1 MNLADAWE
9 AIAAAIPDAD
19 AVVCG
24 ERRRS
29 WSELDDRA
37 GRLASGLAAHGIGAG
52 AKIAFYLHNG
62 VEYIEAQYATLKC
75 RAVPCNVNYRYTADE
90 LRYLLDNSDAE
101 IVFFDVDLADRVRQV
116 LSDVPTVRAAVQ
128 VGGERPEWALAFED
142 VVGGHDPFE
151 PTERSGDDLWFLYTG
166 GTTGMPKAVMW
177 PHRSLLGTMEVNFR
191 GLRLPVPQSPDEAA
205 AHAREIHRRGKVT
218 RLLTG
223 APLIHGTAGLTSLT
237 TLTQGGCVVL
247 LPGRSFDADALW
259 RTVETERVTNLVI
272 VGDVFA
278 RPMVDALDAAA
289 AAGRPYDLSSVR
301 VVLSSGVMWS
311 APVKDA
317 LLAHRPDLTLVD
329 TLGSSEAV
337 GIGVNVSRGDERP
350 KTARFRLSENAR
362 VFTEDGRPVAPG
374 SGERGL
380 LAVGGPLPLG
390 YYKDPE
396 KTAATYRELEG
407 RRWSV
412 AGDWATVEADGTI
425 TLLGRGSQCINTGGE
440 KVYPEEVE
448 ETLKEHPDVVD
459 CNVVGIPDE
468 RWGEAVIAVVE
479 LAPGSEVGDDEI
491 LGHARQHLSGYK
503 LPKHLVRVPRIE
515 RSPNGKT
522 DYRWAREVATGAV
535 VT

>member
-19 AVVCG
+19 AVVSG
-24 ERRRS
+24 EHRRS
-29 WSELDDRA
+29 WADFDDRA
-37 GRLASGLAAHGIGAG
+37 ARLAAALAAHGIEPG
-52 AKIAFYLHNG
+52 AKIAFYLHNR
-62 VEYIEAQYATLKC
+62 VEYLEAQFAAFKVQ
-75 RAVPCNVNYRYTADE
+75 AVPCNVNYRYTADE

-101 IVFFDVDLADRVRQV
+101 VVFFDDDLADRVGQV
-116 LSDVPTVRAAVQ
+116 LPDVPTAGLAVQ
-128 VGGERPEWALAFED
+128 VGGEAPEWAVAFED
-142 VVGGHDPFE
+142 LVGAHPRIE
-151 PTERSGDDLWFLYTG
+151 PVERSGDDLWFLYTG

-191 GLRLPVPQSPDEAA
+191 GLELPVPETPEQAA
-205 AHAREIHRRGKVT
+205 AHARGIHERGKVT

-247 LPGRSFDADALW
+247 LTSRSFDADEAW
-259 RTVETERVTNLVI
+259 RTVEAERVTNLVI

-278 RPMVDALDAAA
+278 RPMVDALDAAS

-311 APVKDA
+311 APVKHA
-317 LLAHRPDLTLVD
+317 LLAHKPDLTLVD

-350 KTARFRLSENAR
+350 RTARFRLSDNAR
-362 VFTEDGRPVAPG
+362 VFTEDGRAVEPG

-390 YYKDPE
+390 YYKDPD
-396 KTAATYRELEG
+396 KTAATYRELDG

-448 ETLKEHPDVVD
+448 ETLKEHPEVVD
-459 CNVVGIPDE
+459 CNVVGVPDE
-468 RWGEAVIAVVE
+468 RWGEAVVAVVE
-479 LAPGSEVGDDEI
+479 LAPGSRIGDEEI
-491 LGHARQHLSGYK
+491 VAHAREHLSGYK
-503 LPKHLVRVPRIE
+503 LPKRVVRVPRIE

-522 DYRWAREVATGAV
+522 DYRWAREVATDAV
-535 VT
+535 DT